1 MRNINKQSISS
12 QTTLSSG
19 QLQLLI
25 LFLSHNVVSESELRT
40 INWSENVSRISKYLQ
55 QYLLPSQQG
64 FFERIHFIIVHPIS
78 IHFHPISVHFILFFL
93 SNLKPYKFSS
103 HPCAALIPDWFSGN
117 ASWAQPTGYWVI
129 KCHRSQSFATLG
141 SQQPVSFYVS
151 CLKRLTLQKELHK
164 FYGLNYQF
172 ARDELR
178 DPNSKHLHNKGM
190 VKFHL
195 FPATNSPPTPWV
207 GHNFLQRHSEI
218 QMKSTSF
225 RRKKSQLQQLRSMA
239 TTLFCSDLIE
249 MLRTPGMGDKISIK
263 VLNLWRDVCARVV
276 WSQ

>member
-1 MRNINKQSISS
+1 M
-12 QTTLSSG
+12 
-19 QLQLLI
+19 
-25 LFLSHNVVSESELRT
+25 SESELRT
-40 INWSENVSRISKYLQ
+40 INWCENVSVGSPSTFNNTCCHHNKAFLKESIS
-55 QYLLPSQQG
+55 S
-64 FFERIHFIIVHPIS
+64 EFIPC
-78 IHFHPISVHFILFFL
+78 FHPLSSHFRPFHPLFFV
-93 SNLKPYKFSS
+93 KFEALQVWVP
-103 HPCAALIPDWFSGN
+103 PCAALIPDWFSGN
-117 ASWAQPTGYWVI
+117 ASWAQPTGYCVI

-151 CLKRLTLQKELHK
+151 ICFMSKKMDLAKRAHK

-178 DPNSKHLHNKGM
+178 DPNSTHLHNKGM

-195 FPATNSPPTPWV
+195 FPATTSPPTPWV
-207 GHNFLQRHSEI
+207 CHNFLQRHSEI
-218 QMKSTSF
+218 QVKSTSF

-263 VLNLWRDVCARVV
+263 VLNLWRNVCARVV